1 MLGFSDQIHSF
12 ISTGSINRLNMKRT
26 QTPHA
31 SAQRDEERTG
41 EVVKC
46 AVSVKAWV
54 LLWIGFH

>member
-1 MLGFSDQIHSF
+1 
-12 ISTGSINRLNMKRT
+12 MKRT